1 MAEAPEHFLFPPLI
15 PFQLTTHIT
24 TSISTPFEHDSL
36 NLETLKFDH
45 TVRPDIV
52 RRMRIHE
59 LGGRRLIGLE
69 PVEHRTNAGADGGI
83 AEGLLNIGL
92 VLQLLSLGPRDGT
105 GRCRGDMM
113 ATQELVL
120 HIEITWVSVKHAML
134 ALLFLVWRR

>member
-1 MAEAPEHFLFPPLI
+1 
-15 PFQLTTHIT
+15 
-24 TSISTPFEHDSL
+24 
-36 NLETLKFDH
+36 
-45 TVRPDIV
+45 
-52 RRMRIHE
+52 MRIHE

-113 ATQELVL
+113 AAQKLVL
-120 HIEITWVSVKHAML
+120 HMEITSVSIKHAML
-134 ALLFLVWRR
+134 ALLFLVWLR